1 MKSSIST
8 IVSTGSVL
16 AISLLSMA
24 FAQWGGGRMGRIPD
38 RSEFPMWENDAD
50 FKDDVFTFA
59 RAEYTSRYG
68 GRGNRWQNDFP
79 DSDLNFSFRLQELT
93 SIKVNPINKHMRLTD
108 PELFDYPFLFMNG
121 VGSLELSQEEAN
133 CLRRYLL
140 NGGFLMVD
148 DFWGRDEW
156 LNMSQEMEKA
166 FPEIKPIDL
175 PLTHEIFHFVYDLKV
190 KPQVAD
196 IRTWR
201 SGLDFEYNHGETYGD
216 KEPHFQA
223 YHDKNGRIMALLCHN
238 NDLGD
243 GWEREGENH
252 DYFEKFS
259 VPFSY
264 PMGINI
270 LTYAMTH

>member
-1 MKSSIST
+1 MANQLKAGAI
-8 IVSTGSVL
+8 IFSVVL
-16 AISLLSMA
+16 IGLFSAGY
-24 FAQWGGGRMGRIPD
+24 AQWDGWRERQRD
-38 RSEFPMWENDAD
+38 RSEFPMWENDPEFD
-50 FKDDVFTFA
+50 DDVFTFA
-59 RAEYTSRYG
+59 RVEYSSRYG

-93 SIKVNPINKHMRLTD
+93 SIKVNPNNKVVKLTD
-108 PELFDYPFLFMNG
+108 PELYDYPFLFMNG
-121 VGSLELSQEEAN
+121 VGSLEFTQEEAN

-148 DFWGRDEW
+148 DFWGIEEW
-156 LNMSQEMEKA
+156 GNMEHEMGKV
-166 FPEIKPIDL
+166 FPDRKPSEL
-175 PLTHEIFHFVYDLKV
+175 PLTHEIFHLVYDMNK
-190 KPQVAD
+190 KPQVPD

-201 SGLDFEYNHGETYGD
+201 SGHNFEFNHGPTGGD
-216 KEPHFQA
+216 EQPHFQA
-223 YHDKNGRIMALLCHN
+223 YYDDSNRLIALLCHN

-252 DYFEKFS
+252 DYFETFS